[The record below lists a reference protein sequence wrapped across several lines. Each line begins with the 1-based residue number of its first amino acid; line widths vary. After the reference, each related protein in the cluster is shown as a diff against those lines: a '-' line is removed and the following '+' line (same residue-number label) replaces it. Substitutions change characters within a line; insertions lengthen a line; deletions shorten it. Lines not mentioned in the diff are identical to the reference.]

1 MSDFSPDVE
10 FLGFQVA
17 AGQSYSLSDLIQ
29 EDDVGLAVRPH
40 ITNVALG
47 PNPKPGRHTVIA
59 ESQSL
64 KAVIGTLEMGRCEQ
78 FQVDLV
84 ARDVT
89 FSHTGKS
96 DVHLTGYCTSSS
108 PYIEGMS
115 DDEDDDEDSEDDDEV
130 PAGIPLKK
138 SQLMPSKVIYIP
150 TPLGRSKL
158 RIQMSELSARINIAF
173 HIQQCCHI

>member
-47 PNPKPGRHTVIA
+47 PNPKSGRHTVIA
-59 ESQSL
+59 ESKSL

-96 DVHLTGYCTSSS
+96 EVHLTGYCTSSS
-108 PYIEGMS
+108 PYFEGMS
-115 DDEDDDEDSEDDDEV
+115 DEDDEEESEDDDEV
-130 PAGIPLKK
+130 PAGVPLKK
-138 SQLMPSKVIYIP
+138 SQLMPSQVIYIL
-150 TPLGRSKL
+150 TPL
-158 RIQMSELSARINIAF
+158 
-173 HIQQCCHI
+173 